1 MSPYDTQRHH
11 HQQQQVEEIY
21 VDQDGNILNDHLSPD
36 EFEVVEVFEQQVE
49 SSSSQLSDR
58 RGQ

>member
-1 MSPYDTQRHH
+1 M
-11 HQQQQVEEIY
+11 QQVEEIY